1 MTNSNDTLN
10 REVKNT
16 FRGKSIICSKEA
28 REYLSISE
36 SQLDNLCHNQV
47 LRYSRPSTA
56 NSKGEIVAG
65 RKRYFK
71 VDDLDKWLSSNYIE
85 AI

>member
-1 MTNSNDTLN
+1 MSNYNDTLK

-16 FRGKSIICSKEA
+16 FRGKTIISSKEA

-36 SQLDNLCHNQV
+36 SQLDNLCRNQV
-47 LRYSRPSTA
+47 LPYSTPTTA

-71 VDDLDKWLSSNYIE
+71 VDALDEWLSSNYHE
-85 AI
+85 AL